1 MDQIH
6 YKAPTAKSE
15 LVTMFNSGMNSGVL
29 LLCLINFG
37 YIALLPRKF
46 FKQGAKLNAQF
57 WLTALPLFVSPAMLA
72 LSFFGVLPPWIA
84 PDNPWAEV
92 GIVIS
97 VALSTISIVLLGMA
111 IGTHRIP
118 IHMFHDEADTKGASH
133 LVTYGPYRFIRHPIY
148 SSYLLALAA
157 AFFYC
162 PQIGTLAA
170 WVYAIVVLGKTAEGE
185 ERRLSQSSE
194 FGDEYVQYMK
204 ITGRFLPPFG
214 AFRFT
219 ENQSVHQNSEN
230 TESRETA
237 RS

>member
-1 MDQIH
+1 
-6 YKAPTAKSE
+6 
-15 LVTMFNSGMNSGVL
+15 MFNSGMNSGIL

-37 YIALLPRKF
+37 FIALLPRKF

-72 LSFFGVLPPWIA
+72 LSFVGILPPWIS
-84 PDNPWAEV
+84 PENPWAEV
-92 GIVIS
+92 GIVAS
-97 VALSTISIVLLGMA
+97 VCLSTISIVLLGMA

-148 SSYLLALAA
+148 TSYLLALASS
-157 AFFYC
+157 FCYC
-162 PQIGTLAA
+162 PQIGTLAC
-170 WVYAIVVLGKTAEGE
+170 WFYAIVVLGKTAASE
-185 ERRLSQSSE
+185 EERLSQSSE

-204 ITGRFLPPFG
+204 VTGRFLPPFG

-219 ENQSVHQNSEN
+219 ENQSVHQTQESSEPQ
-230 TESRETA
+230 TSA
-237 RS
+237 RP